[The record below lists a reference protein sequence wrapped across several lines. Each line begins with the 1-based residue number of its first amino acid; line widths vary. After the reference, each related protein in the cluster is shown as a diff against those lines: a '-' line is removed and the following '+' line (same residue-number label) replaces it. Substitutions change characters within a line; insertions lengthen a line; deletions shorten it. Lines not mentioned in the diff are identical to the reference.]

1 MNGVYHIMNNE
12 YPYSADEVLH
22 KAKSYLSAD
31 EYEYVLKS
39 YHIAYEA
46 HKGQFRKNGL
56 PYIMHPI
63 QVAGILTEMRLDGP
77 TIVAGFLHDVIE
89 DTPYTFEDV
98 KEMFNEEVARIVDGV
113 TKLKKVKYRSKEEQ
127 QAENHRKLFI
137 AIAKDVRVILVKL
150 ADRLHNMRTLKA
162 MPREKQIRI
171 SRETLE
177 IYAPLAHRLGINTIK
192 WELEDTAL
200 RYIDNVQYF
209 RIVNLMKKKRSER
222 EAYIET
228 AIDRI
233 RTEMDRMNIEGDING
248 RPKHIYSIYRK
259 MMKQKKQFDQIFDLL
274 AIRVI
279 VNSIND
285 CYAILGLVHTL
296 WKPMPG
302 RFKDYIAMPKQNLYQ
317 SLHTTVVGPNG
328 DPLEIQ
334 IRTFDMHEIA
344 EHGVAAHWAYKEGKK
359 VSEKDQ
365 TYQNKLN
372 WLKELA
378 EADHTSSDAQEFM
391 ETLKY
396 DLQSDKVYAFTPAS
410 DVIELPYGAV
420 PIDFAYA
427 IHSEVGNKMIGAKV
441 NGKIVP
447 IDYILQTGDI
457 VEIRTSKHSYGPSRD
472 WLKIVKSSSA
482 KGKIKSFFKKQDRSS
497 NIEKGRMMVEAEI
510 KEQGFR
516 VEDILTEKNIQVVNE
531 KYNFANEDDLF
542 AAVGF
547 GGVTSLQ
554 IVNKLT
560 ERQRILDK
568 QRALNEAQEATK
580 SLPIKDNIIT
590 DSGVYV
596 EGLENVLIKLSKCCN
611 PIPGDDIVGYI
622 TKGHGIKVHRTDCP
636 NIKNETE
643 RLINVEWVKSKD
655 ATQKYQVDLEVTAYD
670 RNGLLNEVLQAVSS
684 TAGNL
689 IKVSGRSDIDKNAI
703 INISVMVKN
712 VNDVYRVVE
721 KIKQLGDVYTVTRV
735 WN

>member
-1 MNGVYHIMNNE
+1 MNNE
-12 YPYSADEVLH
+12 YPYSADEVLN

-31 EYEYVLKS
+31 DYQYVLKS

-46 HKGQFRKNGL
+46 HQGQFRKNGL

-98 KEMFNEEVARIVDGV
+98 KNMFNEEIARIVDGV

-162 MPREKQIRI
+162 MAREKQIRI
-171 SRETLE
+171 SKETLE

-192 WELEDTAL
+192 WELEDIAL
-200 RYIDNVQYF
+200 RYIDSVQYF

-222 EAYIET
+222 EAYIQN
-228 AIDRI
+228 AMDKIQ
-233 RTEMDRMNIEGDING
+233 TEMNKMNIQGEISG

-259 MMKQKKQFDQIFDLL
+259 MVKQKKQFDQIFDLL

-279 VNSIND
+279 VHSIND

-302 RFKDYIAMPKQNLYQ
+302 RFKDYIAMPKQNMYQ

-334 IRTFDMHEIA
+334 IRTFEMHEIA
-344 EHGVAAHWAYKEGKK
+344 EHGVAAHWAYKEGKTINSK
-359 VSEKDQ
+359 TQDF
-365 TYQNKLN
+365 QNKLN

-378 EADHTSSDAQEFM
+378 ETDHTSSDAQEFM
-391 ETLKY
+391 ESLKY

-447 IDYILQTGDI
+447 IDYMLKTGDI
-457 VEIRTSKHSYGPSRD
+457 IEIRTSKHSYGPSRD
-472 WLKIVKSSSA
+472 WLKIVKSSGA
-482 KGKIKSFFKKQDRSS
+482 KSKIKSFFKKQDRSS
-497 NIEKGRMMVEAEI
+497 NIEKGKFMVEAEI
-510 KEQGFR
+510 KEQGYR
-516 VEDILTEKNIQVVNE
+516 VDEILTEKNIEVVNE
-531 KYNFANEDDLF
+531 KYHFANDDDLY

-547 GGVTSLQ
+547 GGVTALQ
-554 IVNKLT
+554 VVNKLT
-560 ERQRILDK
+560 ERQRIQDK
-568 QRALNEAQEATK
+568 QKALNEAQEVIKT
-580 SLPIKDNIIT
+580 LPIKEDIIT

-622 TKGHGIKVHRTDCP
+622 TKGHGIKVHRSDCP
-636 NIKNETE
+636 NIKNENE

-655 ATQKYQVDLEVTAYD
+655 STQRYQVDLEVNAYD
-670 RNGLLNEVLQAVSS
+670 RNGLLNEVIQAVNS
-684 TAGNL
+684 TVGSI
-689 IKVSGRSDIDKNAI
+689 IKMNARSDIDKNAI
-703 INISVMVKN
+703 ITISVMVKN
-712 VNDVYRVVE
+712 VNDVFRVVE
-721 KIKQLGDVYTVTRV
+721 KLKQLSDIYTVSRV

>member
-1 MNGVYHIMNNE
+1 MNNE
-12 YPYSADEVLH
+12 YPYSADEVLN

-31 EYEYVLKS
+31 DYQYILKS

-46 HKGQFRKNGL
+46 HQGQFRKNGL

-98 KEMFNEEVARIVDGV
+98 KNMFNEEIARIVDGV

-162 MPREKQIRI
+162 MAREKQIRI
-171 SRETLE
+171 SKETLE

-192 WELEDTAL
+192 WELEDIAL
-200 RYIDNVQYF
+200 RYIDSVQYF

-222 EAYIET
+222 EAYIQN
-228 AIDRI
+228 AMDKIQ
-233 RTEMDRMNIEGDING
+233 TEMNKMNIQGEISG

-259 MMKQKKQFDQIFDLL
+259 MVKQKKQFDQIFDLL

-302 RFKDYIAMPKQNLYQ
+302 RFKDYIAMPKQNMYQ

-334 IRTFDMHEIA
+334 IRTFEMHEIA
-344 EHGVAAHWAYKEGKK
+344 EHGVAAHWAYKEGKTINSK
-359 VSEKDQ
+359 TQDF
-365 TYQNKLN
+365 QNKLN

-378 EADHTSSDAQEFM
+378 ETDHTSSDAQEFM
-391 ETLKY
+391 ESLKY

-447 IDYILQTGDI
+447 IDYMLKTGDI
-457 VEIRTSKHSYGPSRD
+457 IEIRTSKHSYGPSRD
-472 WLKIVKSSSA
+472 WLKIVKSSGA
-482 KGKIKSFFKKQDRSS
+482 KSKIKSFFKKQDRSS
-497 NIEKGRMMVEAEI
+497 NIEKGKFMVEAEI
-510 KEQGFR
+510 KEQGYR
-516 VEDILTEKNIQVVNE
+516 VDEILTEKNIEVVNE
-531 KYNFANEDDLF
+531 KYHFANDDDLY

-547 GGVTSLQ
+547 GGVTALQ
-554 IVNKLT
+554 VVNKLT
-560 ERQRILDK
+560 ERQRIQDK
-568 QRALNEAQEATK
+568 QKALNEAQEVIKT
-580 SLPIKDNIIT
+580 SPIKEDIIT

-622 TKGHGIKVHRTDCP
+622 TKGHGIKVHRSDCP
-636 NIKNETE
+636 NIKNENE

-655 ATQKYQVDLEVTAYD
+655 STQRYQVDLEVNAYD
-670 RNGLLNEVLQAVSS
+670 RNGLLNEVIQAVNS
-684 TAGNL
+684 TVGSI
-689 IKVSGRSDIDKNAI
+689 IKMNARSDIDKNAI
-703 INISVMVKN
+703 ITISVMVKN
-712 VNDVYRVVE
+712 VNDVFRVVE
-721 KIKQLGDVYTVTRV
+721 KLKQLSDIYTVSRV

>member
-1 MNGVYHIMNNE
+1 MNNE
-12 YPYSADEVLH
+12 YPYSADEVLN

-31 EYEYVLKS
+31 DYQYVLKS

-46 HKGQFRKNGL
+46 HQGQFRKNGL

-98 KEMFNEEVARIVDGV
+98 KNMFNEEIARIVDGV

-162 MPREKQIRI
+162 MAREKQIRI
-171 SRETLE
+171 SKETLE

-192 WELEDTAL
+192 WELEDIAL
-200 RYIDNVQYF
+200 RYIDSVQYF

-222 EAYIET
+222 EAYIQN
-228 AIDRI
+228 AMDKIQ
-233 RTEMDRMNIEGDING
+233 TEMNKMNIQGEISG

-259 MMKQKKQFDQIFDLL
+259 MVKQKKQFDQIFDLL

-279 VNSIND
+279 VHSIND

-302 RFKDYIAMPKQNLYQ
+302 RFKDYIAMPKQNMYQ

-334 IRTFDMHEIA
+334 IRTFEMHEIA
-344 EHGVAAHWAYKEGKK
+344 EHGVAAHWAYKEGKTINSK
-359 VSEKDQ
+359 TQDF
-365 TYQNKLN
+365 QNKLY

-378 EADHTSSDAQEFM
+378 ETDHTSSDAQEFM
-391 ETLKY
+391 ESLKY

-447 IDYILQTGDI
+447 IDYMLKTGDI
-457 VEIRTSKHSYGPSRD
+457 IEIRTSKHSYGPSRD
-472 WLKIVKSSSA
+472 WLKIVKSSGA
-482 KGKIKSFFKKQDRSS
+482 KSKIKSFFKKQDRSS
-497 NIEKGRMMVEAEI
+497 NIEKGKFMVEAEI
-510 KEQGFR
+510 KEQGYR
-516 VEDILTEKNIQVVNE
+516 VDEILTEKNIEVVNE
-531 KYNFANEDDLF
+531 KYHFANDDDLY

-547 GGVTSLQ
+547 GGVTALQ
-554 IVNKLT
+554 VVNKLT
-560 ERQRILDK
+560 ERQRIQDK
-568 QRALNEAQEATK
+568 QKALNEAQEVIKT
-580 SLPIKDNIIT
+580 SPIKEDIIT

-622 TKGHGIKVHRTDCP
+622 TKGHGIKVHRSDCP
-636 NIKNETE
+636 NIKNENE

-655 ATQKYQVDLEVTAYD
+655 STQRYQVDLEVNAYD
-670 RNGLLNEVLQAVSS
+670 RNGLLNEVIQAVNS
-684 TAGNL
+684 TVGSI
-689 IKVSGRSDIDKNAI
+689 IKMNARSDIDKNAI
-703 INISVMVKN
+703 ITISVMVKN
-712 VNDVYRVVE
+712 VNDVFRVVE
-721 KIKQLGDVYTVTRV
+721 KLKQLSDIYTVSRV

>member
-1 MNGVYHIMNNE
+1 
-12 YPYSADEVLH
+12 
-22 KAKSYLSAD
+22 
-31 EYEYVLKS
+31 
-39 YHIAYEA
+39 
-46 HKGQFRKNGL
+46 
-56 PYIMHPI
+56 MHPI
-63 QVAGILTEMRLDGP
+63 QVAGILTEMHLDGP

-89 DTPYTFEDV
+89 DTPYTFDDV
-98 KEMFNEEVARIVDGV
+98 KGMFNEEIAVIVEGV

-171 SRETLE
+171 SKETLE

-200 RYIDNVQYF
+200 RYTDSVQYF

-222 EAYIET
+222 EDYIQN
-228 AIDRI
+228 AINQIQNDLSNMHI
-233 RTEMDRMNIEGDING
+233 VGDING

-259 MMKQKKQFDQIFDLL
+259 MVKQKKQFDQIFDLL

-285 CYAILGLVHTL
+285 CYAVLGLVHTL

-302 RFKDYIAMPKQNLYQ
+302 RFKDYIAMPKQNMYQ

-334 IRTFDMHEIA
+334 IRTYEMHEIA

-359 VSEKDQ
+359 VTEKS
-365 TYQNKLN
+365 QNFNKKLD
-372 WLKELA
+372 WIKELA
-378 EADHTSSDAQEFM
+378 ETDNTTSDAEEFM
-391 ETLKY
+391 ETLKF
-396 DLQSDKVYAFTPAS
+396 DLQSDKVYAFTPES

-427 IHSEVGNKMIGAKV
+427 VHSEVGNKMIGSKV
-441 NGKIVP
+441 NGKIEP
-447 IDYILQTGDI
+447 IDYVLQTGDI

-482 KGKIKSFFKKQDRSS
+482 KSKIRSFFKKQDRSS
-497 NIEKGRMMVEAEI
+497 NIEKGKFMVEAEI
-510 KEQGFR
+510 KDQGFR
-516 VEDILTEKNIQVVNE
+516 VDSVLTDENIEIVNN

-547 GGVTSLQ
+547 GGVTALQ

-560 ERQRILDK
+560 EKQRILDK
-568 QRALNEAQEATK
+568 QKALNEAQEITK
-580 SLPIKDNIIT
+580 SVPIKEDITT

-596 EGLENVLIKLSKCCN
+596 EGIENVLIRLSKCCN

-636 NIKNETE
+636 NIKNEKE
-643 RLINVEWVKSKD
+643 RLIHVEWVRSKD
-655 ATQKYQVDLEVTAYD
+655 STQRYQVDLEVSAYD
-670 RNGLLNEVLQAVSS
+670 RNGLLNEVLQAVNS
-684 TAGNL
+684 TQSNL
-689 IKVSGRSDIDKNAI
+689 VKVSGRSDIDKNAV

-712 VNDVYRVVE
+712 VNEVYQVVD

>member
-1 MNGVYHIMNNE
+1 MNNE
-12 YPYSADEVLH
+12 YPYSADEVLN

-31 EYEYVLKS
+31 DYQYVLKS

-46 HKGQFRKNGL
+46 HQGQFRKNGL

-98 KEMFNEEVARIVDGV
+98 KNMFNEEIARIVDGV

-162 MPREKQIRI
+162 MAREKQIRI
-171 SRETLE
+171 SKETLE

-192 WELEDTAL
+192 WELEDIAL
-200 RYIDNVQYF
+200 RYIDSVQYF

-222 EAYIET
+222 EAYIQN
-228 AIDRI
+228 AMDKIQ
-233 RTEMDRMNIEGDING
+233 TEMNKMNIQGEISG

-259 MMKQKKQFDQIFDLL
+259 MVKQKKQFDQIFDLL

-302 RFKDYIAMPKQNLYQ
+302 RFKDYIAMPKQNMYQ

-334 IRTFDMHEIA
+334 IRTFEMHEIA
-344 EHGVAAHWAYKEGKK
+344 EHGVAAHWAYKEGKTINSK
-359 VSEKDQ
+359 TQDF
-365 TYQNKLN
+365 QNKLN

-378 EADHTSSDAQEFM
+378 ETDHTSSDAQEFM
-391 ETLKY
+391 ESLKY

-447 IDYILQTGDI
+447 IDYMLKTGDI
-457 VEIRTSKHSYGPSRD
+457 IEIRTSKHSYGPSRD
-472 WLKIVKSSSA
+472 WLKIVKSSGA
-482 KGKIKSFFKKQDRSS
+482 KSKIKSFFKKQDRSS
-497 NIEKGRMMVEAEI
+497 NIEKGKFMVEAEI
-510 KEQGFR
+510 KEQGYR
-516 VEDILTEKNIQVVNE
+516 VDEILTEKNIEVVNE
-531 KYNFANEDDLF
+531 KYHFANDDDLY

-547 GGVTSLQ
+547 GGVTALQ
-554 IVNKLT
+554 VVNKLT
-560 ERQRILDK
+560 ERQRIQDK
-568 QRALNEAQEATK
+568 QKALNEAQEVIKT
-580 SLPIKDNIIT
+580 SPIKEVIIT

-622 TKGHGIKVHRTDCP
+622 TKGHGIKVHRSDCP
-636 NIKNETE
+636 NIKNENE

-655 ATQKYQVDLEVTAYD
+655 STQRYQVDLEVNAYD
-670 RNGLLNEVLQAVSS
+670 RNGLLNEVIQAVNS
-684 TAGNL
+684 TVGSI
-689 IKVSGRSDIDKNAI
+689 IKMNARSDIDKNAI
-703 INISVMVKN
+703 ITISVMVKN
-712 VNDVYRVVE
+712 VNDVFRVVE
-721 KIKQLGDVYTVTRV
+721 KLKQLSDIYTVSRV

>member
-1 MNGVYHIMNNE
+1 MNNE
-12 YPYSADEVLH
+12 YPYSADEVLN

-31 EYEYVLKS
+31 DYQYVLKS

-46 HKGQFRKNGL
+46 HQGQFRKNGL

-98 KEMFNEEVARIVDGV
+98 KNMFNEEIARIVDGV

-162 MPREKQIRI
+162 MAREKQIRI
-171 SRETLE
+171 SKETLE
-177 IYAPLAHRLGINTIK
+177 IYSPLAHRLGINTIK
-192 WELEDTAL
+192 WELEDIAL
-200 RYIDNVQYF
+200 RYIDSVQYF

-222 EAYIET
+222 EAYIQN
-228 AIDRI
+228 AMDKIQ
-233 RTEMDRMNIEGDING
+233 TEMNKMNIQGEISG

-259 MMKQKKQFDQIFDLL
+259 MVKQKKQFDQIFDLL

-302 RFKDYIAMPKQNLYQ
+302 RFKDYIAMPKQNMYQ

-334 IRTFDMHEIA
+334 IRTFEMHEIA
-344 EHGVAAHWAYKEGKK
+344 EHGVAAHWAYKEGKTINSK
-359 VSEKDQ
+359 TQDF
-365 TYQNKLN
+365 QNKLN

-378 EADHTSSDAQEFM
+378 ETDHTSSDAQEFM
-391 ETLKY
+391 ESLKY

-447 IDYILQTGDI
+447 IDYMLKTGDI
-457 VEIRTSKHSYGPSRD
+457 IEIRTSKHSYGPSRD
-472 WLKIVKSSSA
+472 WLKIVKSSGA
-482 KGKIKSFFKKQDRSS
+482 KSKIKSFFKKQDRSS
-497 NIEKGRMMVEAEI
+497 NIEKGKFMVEAEI
-510 KEQGFR
+510 KEQGYR
-516 VEDILTEKNIQVVNE
+516 VDEILTEKNIEVVNE
-531 KYNFANEDDLF
+531 KYHFANDDDLY

-547 GGVTSLQ
+547 GGVTALQ
-554 IVNKLT
+554 VVNKLT
-560 ERQRILDK
+560 ERQRIQDK
-568 QRALNEAQEATK
+568 QKALNEAQEVIKT
-580 SLPIKDNIIT
+580 SPIKEDIIT

-622 TKGHGIKVHRTDCP
+622 TKGHGIKVHRSDCP
-636 NIKNETE
+636 NIKNENE

-655 ATQKYQVDLEVTAYD
+655 STQRYQVDLEVNAYD
-670 RNGLLNEVLQAVSS
+670 RNGLLNEVIQAVNS
-684 TAGNL
+684 TVGSI
-689 IKVSGRSDIDKNAI
+689 IKMNARSDIDKNAI
-703 INISVMVKN
+703 ITISVMVKN
-712 VNDVYRVVE
+712 VNDVFRVVE
-721 KIKQLGDVYTVTRV
+721 KLKQLSDIYTVSRV